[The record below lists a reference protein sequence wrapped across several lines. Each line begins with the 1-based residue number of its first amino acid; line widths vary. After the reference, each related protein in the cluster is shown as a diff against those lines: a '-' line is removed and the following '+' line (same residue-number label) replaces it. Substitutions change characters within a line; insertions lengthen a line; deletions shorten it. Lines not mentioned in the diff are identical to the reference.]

1 MRSRELFSTAFVL
14 CALVGLSGCKSAPPP
29 PDRLSQLI
37 AKGSDLFFNETFGG
51 NGRTCGTCHPAE
63 NNFTIDPAFIAT
75 LPKDDALF
83 VAEFNPALKKNFENP
98 RLLRTFALITENLNG
113 FNDLDSNFNL
123 RGVPHTLGLRNS

>member
-14 CALVGLSGCKSAPPP
+14 CALVGLSGCKSASPP

-63 NNFTIDPAFIAT
+63 NNFPFDRAFIAP
-75 LPKDDALF
+75 LRRDNPLF
-83 VAEFNPALKKNFENP
+83 VPNFTRPLKKTSENRP
-98 RLLRTFALITENLNG
+98 LCRSSGPI
-113 FNDLDSNFNL
+113 
-123 RGVPHTLGLRNS
+123 